1 MDVPCII
8 AVCAIAA
15 VAAGLFIAF
24 VYGAF
29 VERGVP
35 RDPYA
40 EELGKDGL

>member
-15 VAAGLFIAF
+15 VVASLFIAF

-29 VERGVP
+29 VERDVP

-40 EELGKDGL
+40 EELGKDGE

>member
-15 VAAGLFIAF
+15 VVALLFIAF

-29 VERGVP
+29 VERDVP

-40 EELGKDGL
+40 EELGKDGE